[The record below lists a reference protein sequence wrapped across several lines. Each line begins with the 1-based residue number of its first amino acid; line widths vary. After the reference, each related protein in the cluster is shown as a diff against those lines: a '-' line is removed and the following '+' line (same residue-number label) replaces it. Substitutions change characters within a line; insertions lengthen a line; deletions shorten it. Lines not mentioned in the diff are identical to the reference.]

1 MDVPE
6 PPRGTVTF
14 LFTDVERST
23 RLLRELGAE
32 RYAEARAEHDRLVRG
47 ALAAHRGHE
56 VGTEGDA
63 FFAAFGSAADAVTA
77 AVDAQRALAEHSWP
91 EGQEVRVRIGLH
103 SGEPLITPDGY
114 AGIAVHRAARIA
126 TAAHGGQIVISAT
139 TGELVRDQLSKHVL
153 LRDLGEHRL
162 RDLGRPERLFQVV
175 VAGLADE
182 FPPLRTLEGRP
193 TNLPAQATPLIGRRH
208 ELQELAALL
217 RRPGHRLVTLTGPGG
232 TGKTRLALQTAAD
245 AVDKFRDGVFFVGL
259 EGLTDP
265 QLLVGTI
272 TRTLG
277 VAQRGELM
285 LEQRLMDFLGDK
297 ELLLVLDNFEQ
308 VVEAAPLLSSLLA
321 SAQQLRILVTSVTP
335 LRLSAETE
343 YPVAPLTLGMAVD
356 GGEPVGSDA
365 VALFVERARAVHP
378 QFELTPE
385 NASAVAEICAGV
397 DGLPLAIELAAAR
410 TRVLSPQALLARLD
424 QRLSLLTGGARDAP
438 ERHQAL
444 RATIDWSYRLLTQPG
459 QRLFARLSVF
469 AGGCTLAAVE
479 AVCRPHD
486 ELGLAA
492 LDGIDRL
499 VQTSLVRSEEQPGGE
514 PRFAMLETLRE
525 YARERLEESGEG
537 ETIRGRHAEFFV
549 GDPQDSEQYWPPQES
564 SEPIQRINIEIEN
577 IRAALDWARET
588 SSPLELRLAVLYQR
602 ADAVFP
608 AEGRARL
615 ERALTNGLPQPPR
628 LRARALAAAGG
639 LSRLRGEY
647 KTARRYT
654 EESLRLYRESGY
666 ELGESVALRELELVA
681 VESGDE
687 QEALRL
693 ADRSEE
699 LARRSADPL
708 ALGDVLTRRGMRALE
723 TGDTRRARE
732 LLDESLVLFRAAG
745 GVYWEGDTRLALAI
759 VEILEGDLEKAAA
772 EAEASL
778 EPFSE
783 RGKDWVGK
791 WDTVDVLAAVLGAG
805 GELETGVRLYAAV
818 SRQRETRGEQTPR
831 VLQSVREQ
839 THGRL
844 EDALTSPEYAAA
856 AAEGRRMNLHEAITT
871 ALTAARG
878 IAPRA
883 GSP

>member
-1 MDVPE
+1 MRE

-14 LFTDVERST
+14 LFTDVEGST

-32 RYAEARAEHDRLVRG
+32 EYAETRTEHDRLVRG
-47 ALAAHRGHE
+47 ALEAHGGYE

-63 FFAAFGSAADAVTA
+63 FFAAFGSAADAVAA

-91 EGQEVRVRIGLH
+91 EGKEVRVRIGLH

-114 AGIAVHRAARIA
+114 AGIVVHRAARIA
-126 TAAHGGQIVISAT
+126 AAAHGGQTVISAT
-139 TGELVRDQLSKHVL
+139 TGELVRDQLSAQVL

-175 VAGLADE
+175 VAGLADR

-193 TNLPAQATPLIGRRH
+193 TNLPAQATPLIGRRQ
-208 ELQELAALL
+208 ELQELAELL
-217 RRPGHRLVTLTGPGG
+217 RRPGRRLVTLTGPGG

-245 AVDKFRDGVFFVGL
+245 ALDRFRDGVFFVGL

-265 QLLVGTI
+265 ELLVGTI
-272 TRTLG
+272 ARTLG
-277 VAQRGELM
+277 VAQRGERM
-285 LEQRLMDFLGDK
+285 LEQRLTDFLADR

-308 VVEAAPLLSSLLA
+308 VVEAAPLLSSFLA
-321 SAQQLRILVTSVTP
+321 SAEQLRILVTSVGP
-335 LRLSAETE
+335 LRVSTETE

-365 VALFVERARAVHP
+365 VALFVERARAVQP

-385 NASAVAEICAGV
+385 NASAVAAICAGV

-424 QRLSLLTGGARDAP
+424 QRLSLLTGGVRDAP

-444 RATIDWSYRLLTQPG
+444 RATIDWSYRLLTQPE

-469 AGGCTLAAVE
+469 AGGWTLAAVE
-479 AVCRPHD
+479 AVCRPDH
-486 ELGLAA
+486 ELGLSA
-492 LDGIDRL
+492 LDGLDRL
-499 VQTSLVRSEEQPGGE
+499 VQTSLARSVQEPGGE

-525 YARERLEESGEG
+525 YARERLEETGEG

-564 SEPIQRINIEIEN
+564 SEPIQRINSEIEN
-577 IRAALDWARET
+577 IRAALDWAQKT
-588 SSPLELRLAVLYQR
+588 NSPVELRLAVLYQR

-615 ERALTNGLPQPPR
+615 ERALAKGLPQPPR
-628 LRARALAAAGG
+628 LHARALAAAGG

-647 KTARRYT
+647 ESARRYT
-654 EESLRLYRESGY
+654 EESLRLYREAGY

-681 VESGDE
+681 AESGDE

-693 ADRSEE
+693 ADQSEE
-699 LARRSADPL
+699 LARRAADPL
-708 ALGDVLTRRGMRALE
+708 SLGDVLTRRGMRALE
-723 TGDTRRARE
+723 AGDTRRARE
-732 LLDESLVLFRAAG
+732 LLDESLLLFRDAG

-759 VEILEGDLEKAAA
+759 VEILEGDLERAVA

-783 RGKDWVGK
+783 RGEDWVGK
-791 WDTVDVLAAVLGAG
+791 WDTVDVMAAILATG

-818 SRQRETRGEQTPR
+818 TRHRETRGEQTPR
-831 VLQSVREQ
+831 VLQNVREQ
-839 THGRL
+839 THRRL

-856 AAEGRRMNLHEAITT
+856 AADGRRMNLHEAIST
-871 ALTAARG
+871 ALTAARR
-878 IAPRA
+878 ISPRA